1 MITVFI
7 SVAFG
12 IGGSM
17 LISVSFADNLK
28 QERKVAINSYQSVLG
43 MLAVV
48 NSVSHQAY
56 YGDVVDVL
64 RQLEEN
70 GANWAGMRLAM
81 GGDILYESGAVSEK
95 QWRDIQPE
103 EGEYQVRVFK
113 WGDNRYLQVS
123 GSLEA
128 GKKTMYLD
136 GLYDI
141 SAVYQSRSLQQR
153 IYCYVFIVI
162 IAAGGIVSWILAYYL
177 TKPMEELA
185 AMTRKISKGDL
196 SVRAEIYSQDE
207 IGLLAEDFN
216 HMADAVED
224 SIEQMKETMERQDE
238 FMGSFAHE
246 LKTPMTAIIG
256 YADILRSQALPPEDL
271 REAANYIFTEGK
283 RLENLSLKLLDLLV
297 VKRDTLDLAE
307 TKPKKLVDEAIQLL
321 EPSMK
326 KQGITLEQDCEKG
339 RCLMEPSLV
348 MSLLI
353 NLMDNARKAM
363 DHGGKITVTAWMTE
377 DGCCFQ
383 IDDEGSGIPP
393 EDIDRLTD
401 AFYRVDKSRARTL
414 GGVGLGLALCR
425 EIVEAHHGTLTFEN
439 RESGGTRV
447 TAELK
452 GGRIHETE

>member
-153 IYCYVFIVI
+153 IYC
-162 IAAGGIVSWILAYYL
+162 
-177 TKPMEELA
+177 
-185 AMTRKISKGDL
+185 
-196 SVRAEIYSQDE
+196 
-207 IGLLAEDFN
+207 
-216 HMADAVED
+216 
-224 SIEQMKETMERQDE
+224 
-238 FMGSFAHE
+238 
-246 LKTPMTAIIG
+246 
-256 YADILRSQALPPEDL
+256 
-271 REAANYIFTEGK
+271 
-283 RLENLSLKLLDLLV
+283 
-297 VKRDTLDLAE
+297 
-307 TKPKKLVDEAIQLL
+307 
-321 EPSMK
+321 
-326 KQGITLEQDCEKG
+326 
-339 RCLMEPSLV
+339 
-348 MSLLI
+348 
-353 NLMDNARKAM
+353 
-363 DHGGKITVTAWMTE
+363 
-377 DGCCFQ
+377 
-383 IDDEGSGIPP
+383 
-393 EDIDRLTD
+393 
-401 AFYRVDKSRARTL
+401 
-414 GGVGLGLALCR
+414 
-425 EIVEAHHGTLTFEN
+425 
-439 RESGGTRV
+439 
-447 TAELK
+447 
-452 GGRIHETE
+452 